1 LCCFLPI
8 TNKLTLKN
16 QTRTIRKRVSIK
28 RNASTRICDVAE
40 PATTSFKHCGTPSDA
55 VYLKDFRFGCPFCR
69 KTGTTKA
76 YKNLWKLRIHFYK
89 DHGYGFSC
97 QNLMATLVDLIERK
111 VIL

>member
-1 LCCFLPI
+1 MI
-8 TNKLTLKN
+8 SQTQSNTN
-16 QTRTIRKRVSIK
+16 RKRVAIK

-40 PATTSFKHCGTPSDA
+40 PATTLFKHRGTPNDA
-55 VYLKDFRFGCPFCR
+55 VFLKSFRFSCPYCR
-69 KTGTTKA
+69 KTGTPKV

>member
-1 LCCFLPI
+1 MYMN
-8 TNKLTLKN
+8 NK
-16 QTRTIRKRVSIK
+16 TRTIGKRVAIK
-28 RNASTRICDVAE
+28 RNASTRFRDVATK
-40 PATTSFKHCGTPSDA
+40 ATSSIKQRGTLNDP
-55 VYLKDFRFGCPFCR
+55 VYLKPFRFGCPFCV